1 MKVLSKRAK
10 AIFMALVTNDD
21 GTRLNSARTIGKD
34 GGAIMA
40 VHVERIGTC
49 QYGPIYSV
57 AHYYKQNGD
66 MICDPDM
73 TFLLADNT
81 GEVMPLTWEM
91 GGLRYD
97 VAVEIRED
105 GSFAVRHK
113 LLASITTFAN
123 QWMANI
129 KEQQDIKPIRAK
141 AVA

>member
-21 GTRLNSARTIGKD
+21 GTRLNGARTIGKD

-40 VHVERIGTC
+40 VHVERIWSC
-49 QYGPIYSV
+49 KYGPIYSV

-73 TFLLADNT
+73 TFLLADGT

-91 GGLRYD
+91 GGFRYD

-105 GSFAVRHK
+105 GSFAVRRK
-113 LLASITTFAN
+113 LLNSITTFAN

-129 KEQQDIKPIRAK
+129 KEQQDIKPIKAK